1 MSRHQPAGAGFDSF
15 RIWVEDETG
24 AEFMVMHAINTHTER
39 VAAYQHRR
47 WWMQRRR
54 RSDAH
59 SGGDGRGAPAP
70 GPVGR
75 CHIRVEFYNQAAVTD
90 N

>member
-39 VAAYQHRR
+39 VAA
-47 WWMQRRR
+47 
-54 RSDAH
+54 
-59 SGGDGRGAPAP
+59 
-70 GPVGR
+70 
-75 CHIRVEFYNQAAVTD
+75 
-90 N
+90 